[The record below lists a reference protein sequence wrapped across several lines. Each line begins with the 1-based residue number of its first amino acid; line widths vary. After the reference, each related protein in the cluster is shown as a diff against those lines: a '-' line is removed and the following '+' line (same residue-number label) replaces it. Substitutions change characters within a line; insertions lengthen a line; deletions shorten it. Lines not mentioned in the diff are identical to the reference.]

1 MKACFMGLGY
11 IGLPTAII
19 AAQHGIKIIGVDI
32 NPKVVDM
39 TNQGKLHIIEPG
51 MQELLQEVVA
61 DGRLKASTIPEESD
75 AYFIVVP
82 TPFKGDHE
90 PDISYVEAASR
101 TVIPF
106 LKEGDLFV
114 IESTSPV
121 GTTDKIQNIIF
132 TLRPELKDKIY
143 IAYCPERV
151 LPGNVINEL
160 IHNDRVIGGM
170 NDDSTDKAID
180 FYSRFVQGNLHRTNC
195 KTAEMCKL
203 TENSSRDVQIAFANE
218 LSLICDK
225 ADINVWEL
233 INLAN
238 KHPRVNILQPGC
250 GVGGH
255 CIAVD
260 PYFITADFP
269 MESKIIATARNI
281 NNYKTFW
288 CAEKVQN
295 AMLKFELENH
305 RKPIVAMMGLAFK
318 PDIDDL
324 REAPAKYITSK
335 VMQSCN
341 NADVIV
347 VEPNV
352 QEHNV
357 FKLTDYKEAYSK
369 ADIVVFLVAHTPFKS
384 LPYDEKKIILD
395 FCGIYKR

>member
-19 AAQHGIKIIGVDI
+19 AAKHGIQITGVDI
-32 NPKVVDM
+32 NPKVVEM

-51 MQELLQEVVA
+51 MQELLQEVISS
-61 DGRLKASTIPEESD
+61 GQLKASITPEVSD
-75 AYFIVVP
+75 AYFMVVP

-90 PDISYVEAASR
+90 PDISYVEAATR

-106 LKEGDLFV
+106 LKEGDLYV

-121 GTTDKIQNIIF
+121 GTTDKMANLIF
-132 TLRPELKDKIY
+132 ELRPELKDKIY

-151 LPGNVINEL
+151 LPGNVIYEL
-160 IHNDRVIGGM
+160 IHNDRVIGGI
-170 NDDSTDKAID
+170 DSASTDKAAE
-180 FYSRFVQGNLHRTNC
+180 FYGRFVKGMLHRTNN

-225 ADINVWEL
+225 AGINVWEL
-233 INLAN
+233 ISLAN

-269 MESKIIATARNI
+269 VESQLIAKAREI
-281 NNYKTFW
+281 NNYKAFW

-295 AMLKFELENH
+295 TMLKFELEFK
-305 RKPIVAMMGLAFK
+305 RKPVVAMMGLAFK

-324 REAPAKYITSK
+324 REAPAKYITTR
-335 VMQSCN
+335 VMQGCN
-341 NADVIV
+341 NADILI
-347 VEPNV
+347 VEPNIT
-352 QEHNV
+352 EHNV
-357 FKLTDYKEAYSK
+357 FKLTDYKEAYDR
-369 ADIVVFLVAHTPFKS
+369 ADIVVYLVAHTPFKN
-384 LPYDEKKIILD
+384 LPYREDKIILD
-395 FCGIYKR
+395 FCGVVKR